1 MIKTITRSSILLA
14 AAILVGGGCA
24 SIIVSAGLTPKNTER
39 IRDSKFKSNRE
50 LWEKLTP
57 GITAWT
63 DSLKAIGVLRDTFIF
78 YGSVRMHACYMAA
91 DCRGASG
98 KTALIVHGYVSSP
111 YNVMPLARMYRD
123 SIGYNVLLPTLRH
136 HGYSGGEAIQMG
148 WLDRLDLLRWSETAH
163 RIFGDTLQV
172 LHGVSMGAAT
182 VMMASGEE
190 TPRYVRGF
198 VEDCGYTSV
207 WNELNY
213 AMDKYAHLKAG
224 PTAYRAERIVSR
236 KFGWDFHEAS
246 SVRQLGKCTK
256 PFLFIH
262 GEKDP
267 LVPARMAEYNYNAKS
282 QGYRELWIAPGSVHA
297 RSFPDHPQEYLS
309 RVRAFLKNHVERS
322 AAAVRETD

>member
-1 MIKTITRSSILLA
+1 MKTIVRISLL
-14 AAILVGGGCA
+14 LVSVIMACGGCA
-24 SIIVSAGLTPKNTER
+24 SIIVNKGLTPKYTER
-39 IRDSKFKSNRE
+39 KRDRMFKSNRE

-63 DSLKAIGVLRDTFIF
+63 DSLREAGVLRDTFIF
-78 YGSVRMHACYMAA
+78 DGNVRLHACYMAA
-91 DCRGASG
+91 DCRDGASRN
-98 KTALIVHGYVSSP
+98 TALVVHGYVSSP

-136 HGYSGGEAIQMG
+136 HGYSDGEAIQMG

-190 TPRYVRGF
+190 TPLYVRGF

-213 AMDKYAHLKAG
+213 AMDRYVGLKAK
-224 PTAYRAERIVSR
+224 PTAYRAEKIVSR
-236 KFGWDFHEAS
+236 KYGWDFHEAS
-246 SVRQLGKCTK
+246 SVCQLRKCTK

-262 GEKDP
+262 GENDP

-282 QGYRELWIAPGSVHA
+282 QGYRELWIAGGSVHA
-297 RSFPDHPQEYLS
+297 RSFPDHPREYLD
-309 RVRAFLKNHVERS
+309 RVRAFLKNHVE
-322 AAAVRETD
+322 